1 MGTTLG
7 FLGMRHEYLCWAAH
21 ASSLFWNRKHRH
33 EILLG
38 CGSVHQPTLC
48 HAKKAECGPG
58 RERKEH
64 HGRALVQDT
73 RMVRIDTK
81 FLRLREPVLWGQE
94 IDGWHVCWL
103 GGWDKCRMFYIV
115 MVVNRPA
122 STKKKVKP
130 S

>member
-1 MGTTLG
+1 MIRQAGIDLINELTDFG
-7 FLGMRHEYLCWAAH
+7 
-21 ASSLFWNRKHRH
+21 S
-33 EILLG
+33 
-38 CGSVHQPTLC
+38 GSVNC
-48 HAKKAECGPG
+48 KRNGGPG
-58 RERKEH
+58 RERKEDQ
-64 HGRALVQDT
+64 GRALVQDT

-122 STKKKVKP
+122 STKKKVKTF
-130 S
+130 